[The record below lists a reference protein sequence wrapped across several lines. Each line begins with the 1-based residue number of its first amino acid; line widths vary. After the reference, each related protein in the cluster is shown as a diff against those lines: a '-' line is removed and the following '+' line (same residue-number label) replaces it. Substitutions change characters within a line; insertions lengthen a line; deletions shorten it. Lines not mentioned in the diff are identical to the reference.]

1 MAGITSGA
9 LGTQMTS
16 SLGAGGLGW
25 LVGAA
30 QPPSS
35 VRATIHVARTRRRR
49 IGSVLSQV
57 AAAMSTRAPVA
68 GDVPSNAGGPMSR
81 IDPVWATAAE
91 LSRAFAE
98 RTLSPVDAVDALL
111 DRIRKRDASLHAYI
125 AVYEADARLAAEAA
139 DKAIRAGHRV
149 GPLHGVPIALKDLVD
164 MQGRVTTGGSKVW
177 HDRVSTVTATLAERL
192 IAAGMIVLGKTHTV
206 EFAMGSFGTN
216 THLGTPRNPWD
227 PAVHRTPGGSS
238 SGSGVAVAAGLAPVA
253 IGTDTGGSVRLPAA
267 WCGVVGLK
275 VTAGRISTYGILP
288 LSTTLDT
295 PGPLARSVEDA
306 ALIFR
311 VLNGPDPRDPQTLA
325 WAPLDPLPELR
336 RGVAGL
342 RLAVM
347 PDVERAGVAAD
358 VLAAYDTSVET
369 LAGLGA
375 RIVRPALPHRFG
387 DYAAATGRIIG
398 AEGYRFVG
406 HLVDDMSLPVDPH
419 IRPRIQLGRNVS
431 ARDYLMT
438 LAERDERRR
447 EFAAALADADALLTP
462 TTQTVALP
470 IDQVD
475 QSSTAAHF
483 TRAGNYLGLC
493 GLAVPNGFTAAGLPT
508 SLQILAHAGQEGT
521 ALRIGW
527 AYEQATDWKTRRP
540 PGS

>member
-1 MAGITSGA
+1 M
-9 LGTQMTS
+9 S
-16 SLGAGGLGW
+16 S
-25 LVGAA
+25 
-30 QPPSS
+30 
-35 VRATIHVARTRRRR
+35 
-49 IGSVLSQV
+49 
-57 AAAMSTRAPVA
+57 
-68 GDVPSNAGGPMSR
+68 
-81 IDPVWATAAE
+81 IDPVWSGVAE
-91 LSRAFAE
+91 LSRAF
-98 RTLSPVDAVDALL
+98 TDHMLSPVDAVDALL
-111 DRIRKRDASLHAYI
+111 DRIRKRNPALQAYI
-125 AVYEADARLAAEAA
+125 DVYEADARLAAEAA
-139 DKAIRAGHRV
+139 DKASRAGHRV

-164 MQGRVTTGGSKVW
+164 LEGRVTTGGSKVW
-177 HDRVSTVTATLAERL
+177 ASRVSPVTATLAERL

-227 PAVHRTPGGSS
+227 PRVHRTPGGSS

-253 IGTDTGGSVRLPAA
+253 IGTDTGGSVRIPAA
-267 WCGVVGLK
+267 WCGIVGLK
-275 VTAGRISTYGILP
+275 VTAGRISTYGVLP
-288 LSTTLDT
+288 LSSTLDT

-325 WAPLDPLPELR
+325 WTPADPLPELR

-347 PDVERAGVAAD
+347 PDAERAGVADD
-358 VLAAYDTSVET
+358 VLFAYEAAIDA
-369 LAGLGA
+369 LARLGA
-375 RIVRPALPHRFG
+375 RIVRPSLPHRFS

-419 IRPRIQLGRNVS
+419 VRPRIRLGRDVS
-431 ARDYLMT
+431 AREYLAT

-447 EFAAALADADALLTP
+447 AFAAALVDVDALLTP
-462 TTQTVALP
+462 TAQTAALP
-470 IDQVD
+470 IDEVD
-475 QSSTAAHF
+475 QSGTAAYF

-493 GLAVPNGFTAAGLPT
+493 GLAVPSGFTTTGLPL
-508 SLQILAHAGQEGT
+508 SLQILCHAGQEAT

-527 AYEQATDWKTRRP
+527 AYEQATEWKSRRP
-540 PGS
+540 PEA